1 MTVVD
6 CPREAADPEVECKAL
21 AWQSVT
27 KKGDLFPR
35 GAFIHPDWKK
45 DAVGHLG
52 LMFAPSLHNLSP
64 KESPYNMARLVH
76 PDGAFRY
83 MPVLNNGRV
92 GKGTGALTEKA
103 LAKLTNLSKLAKDQL
118 RKLVGVARSAPVDY
132 SLLCD
137 ALTTD
142 FNALGVQPTDVLHKK
157 LHWFR
162 LLAVWVSE
170 LEGLEGEEGTRW
182 RGNWESLMK
191 EAKDVFAKVYSLNWR
206 TSSLRAPAGLDNKP
220 EQWDVPRTYLKQA
233 GCDKLADEIILGK
246 DWRDC
251 LVGGM
256 RESLLCSSADHF
268 ADFGPNS
275 CDVINFLNTMWFLL
289 RAALSLAA
297 MMHHEMPT
305 QPLFCS
311 TQQGSPKALRSE
323 KFKVFANKLN
333 AFVES
338 YTKAISK
345 EKVIAQ
351 ASAQVQVA
359 YAMFN
364 DHVKALTEEAK
375 LSRQT
380 IEEMKKLIEEG
391 HIHAKQHTVESCSA
405 GCTEP
410 AGGTRKAAASKQ
422 PRNRRASKV
431 ARRVPKAAAAAQSS
445 TDAGPSGA
453 TQADAVQANPMQAD
467 AEQADVDA
475 AHTDAAQADAVHT
488 DAAQA
493 DAMHTDAV
501 HVDAVHVDAVHT
513 DALPP
518 QAPLA
523 PLSQEDQDCLLGTAM
538 VDIPAVFAH
547 AEALDRKELVLPS
560 GWPLAEAAKLL
571 NRGGQ
576 GPKTKLQQLRTAFRK
591 SKAWKGTTAAAA
603 AWLEVQRRR

>member
-1 MTVVD
+1 MLKVSSSRQAELSSSWVGYMTVVD

-27 KKGDLFPR
+27 KKGELFPR

-52 LMFAPSLHNLSP
+52 LMFATSLHNLSP

-92 GKGTGALTEKA
+92 GKGSGALTEKA

-182 RGNWESLMK
+182 RGNWESHMK

-246 DWRDC
+246 DWKDC

-268 ADFGPNS
+268 VDFGPNS

-297 MMHHEMPT
+297 MMYHEMPT

-364 DHVKALTEEAK
+364 DHVKALKEEAK

-380 IEEMKKLIEEG
+380 IEGMKELIEEW
-391 HIHAKQHTVESCSA
+391 HIHAKQH
-405 GCTEP
+405 
-410 AGGTRKAAASKQ
+410 
-422 PRNRRASKV
+422 
-431 ARRVPKAAAAAQSS
+431 
-445 TDAGPSGA
+445 
-453 TQADAVQANPMQAD
+453 
-467 AEQADVDA
+467 
-475 AHTDAAQADAVHT
+475 AAQADAVHAN
-488 DAAQA
+488 AAQA

-501 HVDAVHVDAVHT
+501 HVDAVHIDAVHT

-560 GWPLAEAAKLL
+560 GRPLAEAVKLL
-571 NRGGQ
+571 NSGGQ

-603 AWLEVQRRR
+603 ALLEVQRRR